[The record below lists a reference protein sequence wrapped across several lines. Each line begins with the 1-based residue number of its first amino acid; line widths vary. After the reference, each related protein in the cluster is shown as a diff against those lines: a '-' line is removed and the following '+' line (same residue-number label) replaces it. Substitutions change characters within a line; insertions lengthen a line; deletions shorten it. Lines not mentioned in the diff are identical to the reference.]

1 MITTRMLM
9 QDGHRMVTG
18 RSQDGHRMV
27 ALIVTLVITYVLRS
41 PGLKVQ
47 HVLLPS
53 PSSHT
58 YGVWELH

>member
-9 QDGHRMVTG
+9 QDGHRMV
-18 RSQDGHRMV
+18 
-27 ALIVTLVITYVLRS
+27 ALTVVITYVLRS

-47 HVLLPS
+47 HVVLPS